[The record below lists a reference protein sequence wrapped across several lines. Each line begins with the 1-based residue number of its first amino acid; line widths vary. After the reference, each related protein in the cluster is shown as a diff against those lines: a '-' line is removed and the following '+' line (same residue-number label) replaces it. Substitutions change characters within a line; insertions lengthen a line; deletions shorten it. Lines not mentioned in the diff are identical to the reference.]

1 MLPSPQTLRLP
12 NPQPPERP
20 NPQTCLKLVNDLR
33 IRAAG
38 ILVITTLRL
47 GLMIVSIYT
56 GEVNAW
62 EVLENTVLVAILLW
76 ESSRA
81 VVLYF
86 HRRYPLGQSNARRY
100 WQEAGVLVA
109 VDSLLYLVRT
119 VIFMG
124 VLSQAGPPML
134 LYHLFGLLYS
144 LLYGLLVAAF
154 YELLIYME
162 AWKKANQE
170 AEQLKK
176 ANLVSQLDSLK
187 NQVKPHFLFNSL
199 NTLTALVEKQ
209 PAQAVQFIAE
219 LSKVYRYLLQ
229 SNQKELIAL
238 SQELDFTR
246 AYFFL
251 LQMRFGEGISLEV
264 VVEKDYLDHL
274 IPPLTLQML
283 VENAVKHNQ
292 VSVRKP
298 LSVRIAAE
306 QGKWLVVSNN
316 AQPKRTSVPSSGTG
330 LSNIAT
336 KYKLLNQPNVQ
347 VQSVQTHF
355 TVKVPLIDSLPV

>member
-1 MLPSPQTLRLP
+1 
-12 NPQPPERP
+12 
-20 NPQTCLKLVNDLR
+20 LKLVNDLR

-38 ILVITTLRL
+38 ILVIATLRL
-47 GLMIVSIYT
+47 GLMIVSVYT

-62 EVLENTVLVAILLW
+62 EVLENTLLVGILVW

-86 HRRYPLGQSNARRY
+86 HRRYPLGQSNTRRY
-100 WQEAGVLVA
+100 WQEAAALVA
-109 VDSLLYLVRT
+109 VDSSFYLVRT
-119 VIFMG
+119 VVFMK
-124 VLSQAGPPML
+124 VFSRAGPPLL
-134 LYHLFGLLYS
+134 LYHVFGLLYS
-144 LLYGLLVAAF
+144 LLYGLLAAAF

-209 PAQAVQFIAE
+209 PAQAVRFIAE
-219 LSKVYRYLLQ
+219 LAKVYRYLLQ
-229 SNQKELIAL
+229 SNQKELIDL
-238 SQELDFTR
+238 QQELDFTR

-251 LQMRFGEGISLEV
+251 LQMRFGAGISLEV
-264 VVEKDYLDHL
+264 SVEKDYQECL
-274 IPPLTLQML
+274 IPSLTLQML

-298 LSVRIAAE
+298 LAVRIGIE
-306 QGKWLVVSNN
+306 EGKWLVVANN
-316 AQPKRTSVPSSGTG
+316 TQPKRTSVPSSGMG
-330 LSNIAT
+330 LANIAA
-336 KYKLLNQPNVQ
+336 KYKLLNQPHVQ
-347 VQSVQTHF
+347 VQHDPDRF
-355 TVKVPLIDSLPV
+355 TVKVPLID

>member
-1 MLPSPQTLRLP
+1 
-12 NPQPPERP
+12 
-20 NPQTCLKLVNDLR
+20 
-33 IRAAG
+33 
-38 ILVITTLRL
+38 
-47 GLMIVSIYT
+47 MIVWLHTKNVSVLEI
-56 GEVNAW
+56 
-62 EVLENTVLVAILLW
+62 LENTLLIGVLVS

-109 VDSLLYLVRT
+109 VDGFFYLARA
-119 VIFMG
+119 VIFIQ
-124 VLSQAGPPML
+124 VFNVAGPPTPV
-134 LYHLFGLLYS
+134 YHLFGLVNI

-238 SQELDFTR
+238 SGELDFTR

-251 LQMRFGEGISLEV
+251 LQMRFGEGICLQV
-264 VVEKDYLDHL
+264 DVEKEYLDHL
-274 IPPLTLQML
+274 VPPLTLQML

-298 LSVRIAAE
+298 LSVRIAIE

-316 AQPKRTSVPSSGTG
+316 AQPKRTSVPSSGMG
-330 LSNIAT
+330 LANIAT
-336 KYKLLNQPNVQ
+336 KYKLLNQPQLRVQ
-347 VQSVQTHF
+347 QEPGRF
-355 TVKVPLIDSLPV
+355 TVGVPLIEPVPA

>member
-1 MLPSPQTLRLP
+1 
-12 NPQPPERP
+12 
-20 NPQTCLKLVNDLR
+20 LKLVNDLR

-38 ILVITTLRL
+38 ILVIATLRL
-47 GLMIVSIYT
+47 GLMIVAIYT
-56 GEVNAW
+56 GEVKTW
-62 EVLENTVLVAILLW
+62 EIFENTLLAGFLIW

-100 WQEAGVLVA
+100 WQEASVLVA
-109 VDSLLYLVRT
+109 VDSSFYLVRS
-119 VIFMG
+119 VVFMG
-124 VLSQAGPPML
+124 VFSQEGPPKL
-134 LYHLFGLLYS
+134 IFHLFGLLYT
-144 LLYGLLVAAF
+144 LLYGMLAAAF

-238 SQELDFTR
+238 SGELDFTR

-251 LQMRFGEGISLEV
+251 LQMRFGEGICLQV
-264 VVEKDYLDHL
+264 DVEKEYLDHL
-274 IPPLTLQML
+274 VPPLTLQML

-298 LSVRIAAE
+298 LSVRIAIE

-316 AQPKRTSVPSSGTG
+316 AQPKRTSVPSSGMG
-330 LSNIAT
+330 LANIAT
-336 KYKLLNQPNVQ
+336 KYKLLNQPQLRVQ
-347 VQSVQTHF
+347 AVPTHF

>member
-1 MLPSPQTLRLP
+1 MKLINDFRVRIGAILLVTL
-12 NPQPPERP
+12 
-20 NPQTCLKLVNDLR
+20 LR
-33 IRAAG
+33 
-38 ILVITTLRL
+38 V
-47 GLMIVSIYT
+47 GLMIVWLYT
-56 GEVNAW
+56 SNASVL
-62 EVLENTVLVAILLW
+62 EVLEHTLLIAVLVS
-76 ESSRA
+76 ESSRM

-86 HRRYPLGQSNARRY
+86 HRRYPLGQSNPRRY
-100 WQEAGVLVA
+100 WQEAGVLVVVNA
-109 VDSLLYLVRT
+109 
-119 VIFMG
+119 
-124 VLSQAGPPML
+124 
-134 LYHLFGLLYS
+134 
-144 LLYGLLVAAF
+144 LLYGVRSVIFIRVFHVAEPPTPVYHVFGLVSLLIYGVLVAAF

-229 SNQKELIAL
+229 SNQKELIDL
-238 SQELDFTR
+238 QQELDFTR

-251 LQMRFGEGISLEV
+251 LQMRFGGGISLEV
-264 VVEKDYLDHL
+264 ALEKDYKERL

-298 LSVRIAAE
+298 LAVRIGVE
-306 QGKWLVVSNN
+306 ENKWLVVSNN
-316 AQPKRTSVPSSGTG
+316 AQPKRTSVPSSGMG
-330 LSNIAT
+330 LANIAT
-336 KYKLLNQPNVQ
+336 KYKLLNQPHVQ
-347 VQSVQTHF
+347 VQHDPDRF
-355 TVKVPLIDSLPV
+355 TVKVPLIG